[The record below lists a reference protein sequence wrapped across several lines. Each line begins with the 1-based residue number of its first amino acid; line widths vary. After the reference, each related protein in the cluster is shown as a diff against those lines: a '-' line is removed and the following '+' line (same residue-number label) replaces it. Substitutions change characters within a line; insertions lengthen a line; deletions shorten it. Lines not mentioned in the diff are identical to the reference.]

1 MKKILTIL
9 LTIIILLSTT
19 GCIKRDKMEDIDII
33 TTIYPIDYV
42 INRLYEENSNINSIY
57 PRGIIINE
65 YEFTKMMGW
74 EKDMKGQF
82 FSDRLEYIMDNNTV
96 PRNIR
101 EAASESN
108 DLLKNEEQDQSVR
121 ISTVLG
127 KLDEISNDP
136 NIPVHAR
143 TLIWEVLSKLES
155 I

>member
-1 MKKILTIL
+1 MNAQI
-9 LTIIILLSTT
+9 
-19 GCIKRDKMEDIDII
+19 
-33 TTIYPIDYV
+33 
-42 INRLYEENSNINSIY
+42 EEVCQI
-57 PRGIIINE
+57 
-65 YEFTKMMGW
+65 
-74 EKDMKGQF
+74 
-82 FSDRLEYIMDNNTV
+82 LEYIADNNTV

-101 EAASESN
+101 EAAGDSSA
-108 DLLKNEEQDQSVR
+108 LLKDEEQDQSIR

>member
-1 MKKILTIL
+1 M
-9 LTIIILLSTT
+9 
-19 GCIKRDKMEDIDII
+19 
-33 TTIYPIDYV
+33 
-42 INRLYEENSNINSIY
+42 NSQ
-57 PRGIIINE
+57 INE
-65 YEFTKMMGW
+65 VCEI
-74 EKDMKGQF
+74 
-82 FSDRLEYIMDNNTV
+82 LNYIADNNTV

-101 EAASESN
+101 EAAGESSN
-108 DLLKNEEQDQSVR
+108 LLKDEEQDQSVK

>member
-1 MKKILTIL
+1 MNSQI
-9 LTIIILLSTT
+9 
-19 GCIKRDKMEDIDII
+19 
-33 TTIYPIDYV
+33 
-42 INRLYEENSNINSIY
+42 EEVCEI
-57 PRGIIINE
+57 
-65 YEFTKMMGW
+65 
-74 EKDMKGQF
+74 
-82 FSDRLEYIMDNNTV
+82 LEYIADNNTV

-101 EAASESN
+101 EAAGTSSA
-108 DLLKNEEQDQSVR
+108 LLKDEEQDQSIR

>member
-1 MKKILTIL
+1 MNSQIIEVCEIL
-9 LTIIILLSTT
+9 
-19 GCIKRDKMEDIDII
+19 
-33 TTIYPIDYV
+33 DY
-42 INRLYEENSNINSIY
+42 IA
-57 PRGIIINE
+57 
-65 YEFTKMMGW
+65 
-74 EKDMKGQF
+74 
-82 FSDRLEYIMDNNTV
+82 DNNTV

-101 EAASESN
+101 EAAGESS
-108 DLLKNEEQDQSVR
+108 DLLKDEEQDQSVK

>member
-1 MKKILTIL
+1 MNSQIIEVCEIL
-9 LTIIILLSTT
+9 
-19 GCIKRDKMEDIDII
+19 
-33 TTIYPIDYV
+33 DY
-42 INRLYEENSNINSIY
+42 IA
-57 PRGIIINE
+57 
-65 YEFTKMMGW
+65 
-74 EKDMKGQF
+74 
-82 FSDRLEYIMDNNTV
+82 DNNTV

-101 EAASESN
+101 EAAGESSA
-108 DLLKNEEQDQSVR
+108 LLKDEEQDQSVR

>member
-1 MKKILTIL
+1 MTDDKIKEVTGIL
-9 LTIIILLSTT
+9 
-19 GCIKRDKMEDIDII
+19 K
-33 TTIYPIDYV
+33 Y
-42 INRLYEENSNINSIY
+42 
-57 PRGIIINE
+57 INE
-65 YEFTKMMGW
+65 
-74 EKDMKGQF
+74 
-82 FSDRLEYIMDNNTV
+82 NNTV

-101 EAASESN
+101 EAAKNSIKMLNDTEKEESV
-108 DLLKNEEQDQSVR
+108 K